1 MPTRNSLRHAPALV
15 LFVLTVA
22 CLACDRTEPDRS
34 EPSIIKPAAT
44 NSATTTPVAAPPI
57 ATPAPATTV
66 PSVPTVPVAPAATGP
81 IRADPPGVDFGVV
94 EPGAKVSATIKLLNP
109 LDVPVKIKLAK
120 PSCTCTTVDVTG
132 KTIPARG
139 FIEMPMAL
147 KTSNSVGKRSATIDL
162 VFEGVAQ
169 LLSVRID
176 AETAYAVRAN
186 PPFIDAL
193 AAERMSG
200 SFELV
205 ASDGVAFRVLTVDG
219 RAAQNLDNSPMVSAA
234 RQVVRYDF
242 NATPTRPVPPFV
254 IVETDHPKCPLL
266 DLRVRHETTKIAPAL
281 SFSEFRGN
289 MGVLAAKGS
298 SDYELLI
305 KHAGAAR
312 ISLVSSLNP
321 AARTELLEQT
331 ADGDSLLVRFRLT
344 DVSLPQGMFL
354 FPCRFTSG
362 QKSADFWLY
371 GSVR

>member
-1 MPTRNSLRHAPALV
+1 MPTRNSWRHARALV
-15 LFVLTVA
+15 LFVLTSVA
-22 CLACDRTEPDRS
+22 CAACDGATSNNIEPAVKIATPTVPA
-34 EPSIIKPAAT
+34 EAPPVVAPSTA
-44 NSATTTPVAAPPI
+44 TTPVRAA
-57 ATPAPATTV
+57 
-66 PSVPTVPVAPAATGP
+66 APAAPGP
-81 IRADPPGVDFGVV
+81 IIADPPGVDFGVV
-94 EPGAKVSATIKLLNP
+94 EPGAKVSATIKLVNP

-139 FIEMPMAL
+139 SIEMPMAL
-147 KTSNSVGKRSATIDL
+147 KTSNSVGKRSASIDL

-193 AAERMSG
+193 AAERMTG
-200 SFELV
+200 SIELV
-205 ASDGVAFRVLTVDG
+205 ASDGVAFRVLTVNG
-219 RAAQNLDNSPMVSAA
+219 RAAQNADGSAMLA
-234 RQVVRYDF
+234 AERHTVRYDF
-242 NATPTRPVPPFV
+242 HALPTRPVPPFL

-266 DLRVRHETTKIAPAL
+266 DLRVRHETTKISPAL
-281 SFSEFRGN
+281 AFAEFRGN
-289 MGVLAAKGS
+289 MGLLSAKGS
-298 SDYELLI
+298 SEYEILI
-305 KHAGAAR
+305 KHAGDAR

-321 AARTELLEQT
+321 AARIELLEQT

-344 DVSLPQGMFL
+344 DVALPEGMFL

-371 GSVR
+371 GSIR